1 MKMKK
6 EITFKELQTIC
17 EEWIEKQDKLE
28 LYRDYRDYFEWRTV
42 SEILDYVEKEIEQWN
57 YLDPA
62 SYVYDF
68 ICCQDWYDS
77 YEQESF
83 YDAFMQPFID
93 EHPELE
99 DEEDLYS
106 AMREAMYNCD
116 KFDANIEHFDKEYN
130 FYLLTNPELTYELYD
145 GSYPFIETKHKYLKS
160 LQRSQWWTANSTS
173 MRELL
178 RSGWYNGL
186 WICIMLNISLFDMIN
201 LMKAKSLT
209 VKKWSVVYMF
219 NPYIWTGWDTTEL
232 TSDWTFNLKLKDI
245 WFGCDEGKHWPW
257 WYTPEEVYGWYH
269 PYFDKNK
276 ITFKSLNK

>member
-1 MKMKK
+1 MKK

-28 LYRDYRDYFEWRTV
+28 LYRDYNDYFEWRTV

-68 ICCQDWYDS
+68 IACQDWYDS